1 MVVASLLAAVRRAG
15 TVRVAPA
22 VAVAVAGALLAA
34 GCSSSSPPAGTTS
47 LLNPGTT
54 VFTAA
59 TAPHVPQVS
68 GELLGGGKL
77 SLTAY
82 RGHVLVLNFWGSW
95 CTVCREEAS
104 ALTETAQRF
113 HSSGVRF
120 LGVDVA
126 DNAASAEAFMRN
138 FKITYPSLSDPGDK
152 IALSFNQ
159 VIPVSDFPSTL
170 VISPGGRITGRIIGK
185 VSTPD
190 LTSLIARAEKQQGG
204 P

>member
-15 TVRVAPA
+15 PARVAPA
-22 VAVAVAGALLAA
+22 VVVAGALLAA

-59 TAPHVPQVS
+59 TAPHVPRVS

-126 DNAASAEAFMRN
+126 DNTASAEAFMRN

-152 IALSFNQ
+152 IALSFNR

-185 VSTPD
+185 VSTAD
-190 LTSLIARAEKQQGG
+190 LASLIKAAEKQR
-204 P
+204 